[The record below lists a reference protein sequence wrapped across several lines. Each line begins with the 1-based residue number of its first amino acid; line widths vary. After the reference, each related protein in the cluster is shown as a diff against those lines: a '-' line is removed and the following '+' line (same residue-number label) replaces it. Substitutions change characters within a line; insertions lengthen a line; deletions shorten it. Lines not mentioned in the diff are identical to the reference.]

1 LIWRVEFTQD
11 ATKDLRRLDHPVQRQ
26 ITRYLKERI
35 ATDESPLRFG
45 KILKGDKQG
54 LWRYRVGDYRIICF
68 LEEDESVVLVLR
80 IAHRSRV
87 YK

>member
-1 LIWRVEFTQD
+1 MIWRVEFTQD

>member
-1 LIWRVEFTQD
+1 MVWRVEFTQD
-11 ATKDLRRLDHPVQRQ
+11 AAKDLRRLDHHVQRQ
-26 ITRYLKERI
+26 IIRYLKERI
-35 ATDESPLRFG
+35 TTDESPHRFG
-45 KILKGDKQG
+45 KILRGDKQG

-68 LEEDESVVLVLR
+68 IEDDEQTVLVLR